1 MQIKGSNRISKIVTS
16 SNSPPP
22 PSTVTQPKLF
32 LFCRLAFIALP
43 KKKNP
48 KKQQLQAE
56 NLPPTLRLYSKPFY
70 TLCSVW
76 TWVWVSAWPV
86 SVCVGVCVC
95 VASAWRL
102 DVTVRWMCSML
113 WCPTLSMWWTACG
126 VWTQRDNGTV
136 NQPNTGWI
144 LLRGKLR
151 RSVWSWTRVNGG
163 VSSQFDYESLH
174 QWGVKG
180 KDYVTKIWP
189 KNQDPIVT
197 RWCLDVKQQ
206 MIDYRLTKE
215 LFT

>member
-86 SVCVGVCVC
+86 SVCVGVCVWPAPGALMWPSGEC
-95 VASAWRL
+95 AACCDAQR
-102 DVTVRWMCSML
+102 
-113 WCPTLSMWWTACG
+113 CPCDELHVVSERNETTELSINQ
-126 VWTQRDNGTV
+126 TQVGFFYVGN
-136 NQPNTGWI
+136 W
-144 LLRGKLR
+144 
-151 RSVWSWTRVNGG
+151 GG
-163 VSSQFDYESLH
+163 QL
-174 QWGVKG
+174 
-180 KDYVTKIWP
+180 
-189 KNQDPIVT
+189 
-197 RWCLDVKQQ
+197 
-206 MIDYRLTKE
+206 RLTE
-215 LFT
+215 ASHLN

>member
-1 MQIKGSNRISKIVTS
+1 MQIKGSSRISKIVTS

-22 PSTVTQPKLF
+22 PPTVTQPKLF

-43 KKKNP
+43 KKKKP
-48 KKQQLQAE
+48 QKTATPGREPASDTETVQQ
-56 NLPPTLRLYSKPFY
+56 TFLYSV
-70 TLCSVW
+70 LCVD
-76 TWVWVSAWPV
+76 
-86 SVCVGVCVC
+86 VGVSECMTRQCVCRCVC

-136 NQPNTGWI
+136 NQPNTGLI

-151 RSVWSWTRVNGG
+151 RSTEVNGG

-174 QWGVKG
+174 QWGEKG